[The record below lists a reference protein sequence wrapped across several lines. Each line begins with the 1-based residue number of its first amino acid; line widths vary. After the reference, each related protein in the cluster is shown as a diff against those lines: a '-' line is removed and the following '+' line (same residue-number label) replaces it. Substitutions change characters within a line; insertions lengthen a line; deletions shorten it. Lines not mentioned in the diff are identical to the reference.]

1 MYEIDACPDDRTI
14 SLEQRIDLLVKNG
27 ILGLMLVV
35 LLLTFFL
42 NLRFSFWV
50 SLGLPFSFAGMFIII
65 GFVGITI
72 NVISLFGM
80 IIVVGIL
87 VDDAIV
93 VGENI
98 FSHYEKG
105 KPALN
110 AAIDGSLEMLPPVF
124 TSVFTTVVAFIPF
137 FFL

>member
-1 MYEIDACPDDRTI
+1 M
-14 SLEQRIDLLVKNG
+14 SV
-27 ILGLMLVV
+27 
-35 LLLTFFL
+35 
-42 NLRFSFWV
+42 
-50 SLGLPFSFAGMFIII
+50 GLPFSFAGMFILIA
-65 GFVGITI
+65 FVGITI

-98 FSHYEKG
+98 FAHYERG

-110 AAIDGSLEMLPPVF
+110 AAIDGAFEMLPPVF
-124 TSVFTTVVAFIPF
+124 TSVFTTII
-137 FFL
+137 